1 MPSCSPACI
10 LFFVRYPVA
19 GMVKTRLAK
28 SIGDDEAAKLY
39 ASFVLRLAKGLQGV
53 VHKTGALLRIVY
65 DEASVDF
72 AFSQSSLSHAHLST
86 QSFLQNWLGPYSYVP
101 QSQGNIGERMESA
114 FSEAFH
120 DGFERVILLGSDI
133 PDFPMEHVE
142 MALASLHSSPMTINP
157 TEDGGYCL
165 IGITRQFFPLL
176 SPFIFHDI
184 PWSTENVFSE
194 TMQRVQTFSQQA
206 CHHVSYILPT
216 WYDIDTIE
224 DLVKLNN
231 AKSLYSS
238 S

>member
-1 MPSCSPACI
+1 MTNASSACI

-28 SIGDDEAAKLY
+28 SIGNDEASRLY
-39 ASFVLRLAKGLQGV
+39 ASFVQRLASGLQGV

-72 AFSQSSLSHAHLST
+72 AFSQKSLYHPHLSK

-101 QSQGNIGERMESA
+101 QSGGDIGERMESA
-114 FSEAFH
+114 FSEAFS

-165 IGITRQFFPLL
+165 IGMNRQSFPIFSSTL
-176 SPFIFHDI
+176 FHDM
-184 PWSTENVFSE
+184 PWSSSQVFSQ
-194 TMQRVQTFSQQA
+194 TMERVQTFSQQS
-206 CHHVSYILPT
+206 CSYFPHILPT

-224 DLVKLNN
+224 DLSKLQ
-231 AKSLYSS
+231 K
-238 S
+238 